1 VQKSNSTNRRQ
12 FNQRFA
18 SLVAAPLSLSVSALA
33 GCPGSSSVDSNKAI
47 GDPIS
52 DASVGQGK
60 VTQIPLRVWVIGPID
75 NADALQRHWQ
85 SYSEQPVEF
94 QSLSPTPFFE
104 SQDCPAD
111 VLVFPS
117 RLIGELV
124 YRKWIVPLPNSLST
138 NAESGV
144 SRKSI
149 ESDSEMESAML
160 QSFPQAMLSAAGYG
174 GVQYGLP
181 LGFSSIQVLSSRTVN
196 AISSA
201 DPQMAN
207 TKLTWAELKQRL
219 ASPSDQPTGIEGAL
233 VDADALVDRFLAIAV
248 GTTSVNPKYG
258 VLLDLRSMK
267 ARLLADEFVFAA
279 ELLRALAT
287 QPEGLAA
294 LVGSHS
300 TAWQWINETQQPAYA
315 LVSPTLLQW
324 SNRQLD
330 SAALVPI
337 TSISYNSGAGMV
349 VSLASRCQ
357 QTMQSTR
364 FLQWLIGPRAL
375 EVMRT
380 GIPGIVQLPSRGPD
394 LADRLIESSMRQI
407 EEGLPVNEPRLP
419 GTYAYRQAL
428 AQCLIEMLSGK
439 LSLVAALAEAS
450 ERWDKISLQINH
462 LQSEYEKSL
471 GLNL

>member
-1 VQKSNSTNRRQ
+1 MQKSNSNNRRR

-33 GCPGSSSVDSNKAI
+33 GCPGSASVDSNNAT
-47 GDPIS
+47 GDLIS
-52 DASVGQGK
+52 DASAGRAK

-85 SYSEQPVEF
+85 SFSEQPVEF

-117 RLIGELV
+117 RLIGELA

-138 NAESGV
+138 NAESGI
-144 SRKSI
+144 SRNSI
-149 ESDSEMESAML
+149 EGDLDMEPAML
-160 QSFPQAMLSAAGYG
+160 PAVPQPMLSAAGYG

-181 LGFSSIQVLSSRTVN
+181 LGFSSIQVLSSKAVNTV
-196 AISSA
+196 SSA
-201 DPQMAN
+201 DPQVA
-207 TKLTWAELKQRL
+207 TTQWTWAELKQRL
-219 ASPSDQPTGIEGAL
+219 PSPSDQPTGVERSL

-248 GTTSVNPKYG
+248 GTSSVNPKYG
-258 VLLDLRSMK
+258 VLLDLRSTK
-267 ARLLADEFVFAA
+267 ARLRADEFVFAA
-279 ELLRALAT
+279 EFLRALAA
-287 QPEGLAA
+287 QPEGLSA
-294 LVGSHS
+294 LVGSHT

-315 LVSPTLLQW
+315 LVSPTQLQW

-330 SAALVPI
+330 SATLVPI
-337 TSISYNSGAGMV
+337 TSISYNSGSGMV
-349 VSLASRCQ
+349 ASLASRCQ

-364 FLQWLIGPRAL
+364 FLQWLISPRAL
-375 EVMRT
+375 DVMRT
-380 GIPGIVQLPSRGPD
+380 VIPGIVHLPSRGPD
-394 LADRLIESSMRQI
+394 LADRLIESGMRQL
-407 EEGLPVNEPRLP
+407 EEGLPVNEPRMP

-428 AQCLIEMLSGK
+428 AECLIEMLSRK
-439 LSLVAALAEAS
+439 LSVGAALAEAS
-450 ERWDKISLQINH
+450 ERWDKISQQTNN